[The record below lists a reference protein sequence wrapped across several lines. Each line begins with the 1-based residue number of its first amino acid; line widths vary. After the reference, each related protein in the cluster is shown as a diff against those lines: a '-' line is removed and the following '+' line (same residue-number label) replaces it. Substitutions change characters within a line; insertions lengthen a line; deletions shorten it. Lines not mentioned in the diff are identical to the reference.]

1 MRGRPPAPGHGAWA
15 PCVATTGTPWVAWVA
30 WTAALASCGELEAVD
45 RADAAPAAKGADS
58 ARSGADASAPADAG
72 ELADNTGL
80 ADNNGLADNAAGAD
94 ATGPAPRTAVY
105 AHTAWGP
112 PCPDVAGAA
121 PKACFTA
128 CEPTAQS
135 KVTGAG
141 PVPDPKQCT
150 FDPGLLWP
158 KGPTPPPTLT
168 VELGAV
174 HPKTGAFVPY
184 QDGQWAPIVHGVQ
197 GGIHV
202 WTALRTTLPGFQGA
216 KATLEVGAN
225 SYLDCKNVATELARK
240 PIAFADPSQP
250 GTWTTASLLLPPTPV
265 AFDENV
271 PGPYCGKW
279 IVLRAEVRL
288 PGTQQWGHAVKVLR
302 LYDLANPL

>member
-1 MRGRPPAPGHGAWA
+1 MPGWCGRRSAAASWLSLQAGLAGLGA
-15 PCVATTGTPWVAWVA
+15 C
-30 WTAALASCGELEAVD
+30 
-45 RADAAPAAKGADS
+45 ADAP
-58 ARSGADASAPADAG
+58 PADAVDVAPVDAL
-72 ELADNTGL
+72 LADANASPIADTSTGVGPDMWAL
-80 ADNNGLADNAAGAD
+80 AAD
-94 ATGPAPRTAVY
+94 APRAAPRTAVY

-112 PCPDVAGAA
+112 PCPDEPGAA
-121 PKACFTA
+121 PKACFVA
-128 CEPTAQS
+128 CEPTAKS
-135 KVTGAG
+135 HVAAAG
-141 PVPDPKQCT
+141 PPPDPKACT

-158 KGPTPPPTLT
+158 AGAPPPPTSLA
-168 VELGAV
+168 VEIGAV

-202 WTALRTTLPGFQGA
+202 WAALRTTLPGFSGA

-279 IVLRAEVRL
+279 IVLHAEVRL
-288 PGTQQWGHAVKVLR
+288 PGTQKWGQASRVLR